1 MLIIKFGRRIV
12 MTLSE
17 KMQRMTEML
26 YRFGADLKK
35 NDDSCKCYI
44 APDIPE
50 KIIKNL
56 IKNYILYLMRNL
68 ELAQKRQYCI
78 ITLKQLW

>member
-1 MLIIKFGRRIV
+1 

-56 IKNYILYLMRNL
+56 IKNYHQKQYIFAMR
-68 ELAQKRQYCI
+68 I
-78 ITLKQLW
+78 